1 MPVQTTRRQASIHSA
16 ASPPPPIDYVR
27 IGDAAGEYRFIRR
40 SRHRAWVYVVVSFV
54 FEICALSGEIYEL
67 LKHTKAAHNLDAA
80 VLLSVAAGILLSVWV
95 YHDRWR
101 CIEAFSS
108 RFCFGAGR
116 VSFLTAHLC
125 MVYVPVIAFFYAN
138 YRGLRK
144 LLGS

>member
-1 MPVQTTRRQASIHSA
+1 MPIETTRRPSVA
-16 ASPPPPIDYVR
+16 APPPPIDYVR
-27 IGDAAGEYRFIRR
+27 IGDAAGEYRLIRR
-40 SRHRAWVYVVVSFV
+40 GKHRAWAYVVVAFV
-54 FEICALSGEIYEL
+54 SEICSVSTTVYDPLR
-67 LKHTKAAHNLDAA
+67 HTKAAHNLDAA

-101 CIEAFSS
+101 CIEAFAS
-108 RFCFGAGR
+108 RFCFGTGR